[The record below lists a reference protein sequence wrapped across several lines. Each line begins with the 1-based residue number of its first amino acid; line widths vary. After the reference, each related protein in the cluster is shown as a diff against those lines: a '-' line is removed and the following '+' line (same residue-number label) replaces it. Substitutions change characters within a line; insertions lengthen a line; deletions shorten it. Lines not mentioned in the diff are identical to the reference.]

1 MCLEKPSGGG
11 FPIDNDIISSYNIS
25 LIDILLGVVMEYLIL
40 GLLMLSPMTGYELQQ
55 FIRKNLALICS
66 HSAGSVQTALSKLER
81 EGKVATSESAQGKR
95 RKKIFTI
102 TDTGCAAFSS
112 WVAQPMQA
120 DKAKNMELARLFFT
134 GLAKPEERLAAFRDY
149 IRQMEETRGVL
160 CAIEEQVRRMDP
172 NDLPPGR
179 DWPQV
184 LRFQRYTIQYG
195 IDAAEFE
202 IGWYSRLLHE
212 LEEES

>member
-1 MCLEKPSGGG
+1 MCQKTIGRGI
-11 FPIDNDIISSYNIS
+11 FIDKEMTDTYNIS
-25 LIDILLGVVMEYLIL
+25 LIEIYLEGVMEYLIL

-55 FIRKNLALICS
+55 FIKKNLALICS
-66 HSAGSVQTALSKLER
+66 HSAGSVQTALSKLEK
-81 EGKVATSESAQGKR
+81 EGKVTTIEAAQGKR
-95 RKKIFTI
+95 RKKIFSI

-120 DKAKNMELARLFFT
+120 DKVKNMELSRLFFA
-134 GLAKPEERLAAFRDY
+134 GLAKPEERLCTIRDY
-149 IRQMEETRGVL
+149 IRQMKEIHAVL
-160 CAIEEQVRRMDP
+160 RAIEEQVRCLDP
-172 NDLPPGR
+172 NELPSGT

-212 LEEES
+212 LEEEV